1 MAGIERNIL
10 GPRFRQARRST
21 AISDTLGPFTIPA
34 IEVNMLSRREFTAS
48 LFGAAVAATR
58 VAGVASTQA
67 DGRPAPRT
75 ATVNASEALAGL
87 TLAEASARLRTGAV
101 TSVDLVN
108 ACLARIDVY
117 NPKINAFI
125 TVTRE
130 QALAR
135 ARALDAE
142 QRAGKVRGPLHG
154 IPIALKDNIDTA
166 GVRTTAA
173 SAVFDDRVPTDDA
186 EVTRRLAAAGAIVV
200 GKTNLH
206 EFAFGGT
213 SATSYYGPVR
223 NPWAL
228 ERNPGG
234 SSGGSAAAVATDLCY
249 GALGTDTGGSIR
261 TPASYCS
268 VVGLKPT
275 YGLVS
280 IRGIIPLTL
289 SLDHCGPITR
299 SVMDAAIVLNV
310 LAGYDRLD
318 IASVEHGAEDYVTA
332 LNQPVSG
339 FRIGIARAP
348 FFDLLDADVA
358 KVVDDAV
365 RVLAKLTKTMTD
377 TMLPS
382 TRDVTLPG
390 ETYAYHEE
398 MFGRMSGRYMIPT
411 RRALQNGT
419 NAKAADYIR
428 GRWRLELLRRTI
440 DDAFKD
446 VDLVVL
452 PTRRRTPRTVDASI
466 KREET
471 DVPRNPELENT
482 GAFNVYRIP
491 AISIPCGFTSKGLP
505 VGLMIAGPRF
515 SEGRV
520 LALAHAFERATE
532 FHTKKPP
539 IRPET
544 PLPPLATTDE
554 DAPAP
559 KKSSAGL

>member
-1 MAGIERNIL
+1 
-10 GPRFRQARRST
+10 
-21 AISDTLGPFTIPA
+21 
-34 IEVNMLSRREFTAS
+34 MLSRRTFTVS
-48 LFGAAVAATR
+48 MLGVAAAATR
-58 VAGVASTQA
+58 AARAGSTQIGSRSA
-67 DGRPAPRT
+67 RRNPT
-75 ATVNASEALAGL
+75 AGDSDALAGL
-87 TLAEASARLRTGAV
+87 SLAEASARLGTGEV
-101 TSVDLVN
+101 TSVDLVE

-125 TVTRE
+125 TVTRD
-130 QALAR
+130 QALVR
-135 ARALDAE
+135 ATALDAE
-142 QRAGKVRGPLHG
+142 RRAGRVRGPLHG
-154 IPIALKDNIDTA
+154 VPVALKDNIDTA
-166 GVRTTAA
+166 GIRTTAA
-173 SAVFDDRVPTDDA
+173 SAVFDDRMPAEDA
-186 EVTRRLAAAGAIVV
+186 EVTRRLASAGAVII

-234 SSGGSAAAVATDLCY
+234 SSGGSAAAVATGLCF

-261 TPASYCS
+261 TPASYCG

-280 IRGIIPLTL
+280 IRGIIPLSL
-289 SLDHCGPITR
+289 SLDHCGPLTR
-299 SVMDAAIVLNV
+299 TVMDAAILLNA

-318 IASVEHGAEDYVTA
+318 IASVEHGAEDYIAAVT
-332 LNQPVSG
+332 QPVSS

-358 KVVDDAV
+358 KVVDEAMRV
-365 RVLAKLTKTMTD
+365 RATLTKTMTD
-377 TMLPS
+377 TMVPS
-382 TRDVTLPG
+382 TRDISLPS
-390 ETYAYHEE
+390 EAYAYHEE

-411 RRALQNGT
+411 RRALQNGG

-428 GRWRLELLRRTI
+428 GRWRLEALRRTI

-482 GAFNVYRIP
+482 GAFNVYGIP
-491 AISIPCGFTSKGLP
+491 AI
-505 VGLMIAGPRF
+505 
-515 SEGRV
+515 
-520 LALAHAFERATE
+520 
-532 FHTKKPP
+532 
-539 IRPET
+539 
-544 PLPPLATTDE
+544 
-554 DAPAP
+554 
-559 KKSSAGL
+559 

>member
-1 MAGIERNIL
+1 
-10 GPRFRQARRST
+10 
-21 AISDTLGPFTIPA
+21 
-34 IEVNMLSRREFTAS
+34 MLSRREFTAS
-48 LFGAAVAATR
+48 VLGATVAATR
-58 VAGVASTQA
+58 IAQAGGTQTGGGSAAKTAVAAGSDV
-67 DGRPAPRT
+67 
-75 ATVNASEALAGL
+75 LAGL
-87 TLAEASARLRTGAV
+87 TLAEASERLRAGTV

-125 TVTRE
+125 TVTRDR
-130 QALAR
+130 ALAQ
-135 ARALDAE
+135 AKALDAE

-154 IPIALKDNIDTA
+154 IPIGLKDNIDTA

-173 SAVFDDRVPTDDA
+173 SAVFDDRVPAEDA
-186 EVTRRLAAAGAIVV
+186 EVARRLTAAGAVV
-200 GKTNLH
+200 IGKLNLH

-234 SSGGSAAAVATDLCY
+234 SSGGSAAAIATELCY

-268 VVGLKPT
+268 IVGLKPT

-280 IRGIIPLTL
+280 IRGIIPLTF
-289 SLDHCGPITR
+289 SLDHCGPMTR
-299 SVMDAAIVLNV
+299 TVMDAAMMLNV

-318 IASVEHGAEDYVTA
+318 IASVEHAAEDYVAA
-332 LNQPVSG
+332 LKQPVSG
-339 FRIGIARAP
+339 LRIGIARVP

-358 KVVDDAV
+358 TAVNDALKVVAS
-365 RVLAKLTKTMTD
+365 LTKSMSDVT
-377 TMLPS
+377 LPS
-382 TRDVTLPG
+382 TREISLPG

-411 RRALQNGT
+411 RRSLQNGA
-419 NAKAADYIR
+419 NAKAADYVR
-428 GRWRLELLRRTI
+428 GRWRLEMLRRTI
-440 DDAFKD
+440 DDAFTN

-471 DVPRNPELENT
+471 DTPRNPELENP
-482 GAFNVYRIP
+482 GAFNLYGIP

-520 LALAHAFERATE
+520 LALAQAFEQATK

-539 IRPET
+539 IRPDT
-544 PLPPLATTDE
+544 PVPPLAPTDE
-554 DAPAP
+554 ETAQ
-559 KKSSAGL
+559 KK

>member
-1 MAGIERNIL
+1 M
-10 GPRFRQARRST
+10 T
-21 AISDTLGPFTIPA
+21 ALT
-34 IEVNMLSRREFTAS
+34 RREFTLS
-48 LFGAAVAATR
+48 VLGTAVAAASAARAQTR
-58 VAGVASTQA
+58 STP
-67 DGRPAPRT
+67 D
-75 ATVNASEALAGL
+75 ALAGL
-87 TLAEASARLRTGAV
+87 TLAEASARIKAGTV
-101 TSVDLVN
+101 TSTDLVN

-117 NPKINAFI
+117 NPKVNAFI

-130 QALAR
+130 QALAQ
-135 ARALDAE
+135 AKTLDAE
-142 QRAGKVRGPLHG
+142 QRAGRLRGPLHG

-173 SAVFDDRVPTDDA
+173 SAVFDDRVPTEDA
-186 EVTRRLAAAGAIVV
+186 EVARRLAAAGAVLV

-206 EFAFGGT
+206 EFAMGGT

-234 SSGGSAAAVATDLCY
+234 SSGGSAAAVAADLCF

-275 YGLVS
+275 YGLIS

-299 SVMDAAIVLNV
+299 SVMDAATLLDV

-318 IASVEHGAEDYVTA
+318 IASVEHATEDYVSA
-332 LNQPVSG
+332 LKQPVSD

-358 KVVDDAV
+358 RVIDDALK
-365 RVLAKLTKTMTD
+365 VLAKLTKSMTD

-382 TRDVTLPG
+382 TRDITLGG

-398 MFGRMSGRYMIPT
+398 TFSRMSGRYMIPT
-411 RRALQNGT
+411 RRSLQNGAST
-419 NAKAADYIR
+419 KAADYIR

-440 DDAFKD
+440 DDAFKN

-482 GAFNVYRIP
+482 GAFNVYGIP
-491 AISIPCGFTSKGLP
+491 AISIPCGVTSKGLP

-515 SEGRV
+515 SEGKV
-520 LALAHAFERATE
+520 LALAHGFEQATE

-544 PLPPLATTDE
+544 PVPPLVTTEE
-554 DAPAP
+554 DTPT
-559 KKSSAGL
+559 KKD

>member
-1 MAGIERNIL
+1 MTR
-10 GPRFRQARRST
+10 
-21 AISDTLGPFTIPA
+21 
-34 IEVNMLSRREFTAS
+34 LSRRAFNVS
-48 LFGAAVAATR
+48 LLGAAAAAARPIAAMPQPTR
-58 VAGVASTQA
+58 SASDA
-67 DGRPAPRT
+67 LPA
-75 ATVNASEALAGL
+75 L
-87 TLAEASARLRTGAV
+87 TLAEASARIKAGTV
-101 TSVDLVN
+101 TSTALVN
-108 ACLARIDVY
+108 ACLARIEIY
-117 NPKINAFI
+117 NPKVNAFI

-130 QALAR
+130 QALAQ
-135 ARALDAE
+135 AKVLDAE
-142 QRAGKVRGPLHG
+142 QQTGRLRGPLHG

-166 GVRTTAA
+166 GIRTTAA
-173 SAVFDDRVPTDDA
+173 SAVFDDRVPAEDA
-186 EVTRRLAAAGAIVV
+186 EVARRLAAAGAILI

-280 IRGIIPLTL
+280 IRGIVPLVL

-299 SVMDAAIVLNV
+299 SVMDAAMMLDV

-318 IASVEHGAEDYVTA
+318 IASVEHAPDDYVAA
-332 LNQPVSG
+332 LSQPVNG

-358 KVVDDAV
+358 RVTDEAL
-365 RVLAKLTKTMTD
+365 RVLARLTKSMTD
-377 TMLPS
+377 TMLPP
-382 TRDVTLPG
+382 TRDIQVG
-390 ETYAYHEE
+390 AETFAYHEE
-398 MFGRMSGRYMIPT
+398 MFGRMSSRYMIPT
-411 RRALQNGT
+411 RRSLQNGG
-419 NAKAADYIR
+419 NAKAGDYIR
-428 GRWRLELLRRTI
+428 GRWRLDLLRRTI
-440 DDAFKD
+440 DDAFHN

-482 GAFNVYRIP
+482 GAFNAYGIP
-491 AISIPCGFTSKGLP
+491 AISIPCGFTSRGLP

-515 SEGRV
+515 AEGKV
-520 LALAHAFERATE
+520 LALAHAFEQATD

-539 IRPET
+539 LRPDT
-544 PLPPLATTDE
+544 PVPPLATTDE
-554 DAPAP
+554 DHE
-559 KKSSAGL
+559 KGKEK